1 MRVPTLTLIYD
12 RRKVANKKTLGT
24 VELRICAER
33 KRKYISTG
41 VRVFPQEW
49 SNGEVTAQCE
59 HYKEYNEILHTL
71 KTRTIDIIERMVKQG
86 NFDLDAVPKM
96 LDEATTSKAT
106 FLEYAQERAE
116 QKYLSVS
123 AGTRKRYEVVFRFL
137 EEWGGIIHFADVTEK
152 NIRRMDEEL
161 QRRGLQECSIYN
173 YHKVLKVFTKQAAID
188 DLIPK
193 NPYDI
198 VSVKRGEDKG
208 LTRFL
213 TPEEFHRFETCE
225 IEDECL
231 SRVRDLFVFQTYTM
245 MAYSDL
251 EAFQWKKCTKS
262 CGQIVYKSKRIKTA
276 QEFVVVLLPQA
287 LGILKK
293 YKNHLPII
301 CNQDYNRYL
310 KAAVKY
316 AKINKAVT
324 THWARHTGATLMV
337 NDGLPMEIV
346 QHILGHAS
354 IRETERTYAK
364 VLDRTI
370 VQQMASYGIKK
381 GRV

>member
-1 MRVPTLTLIYD
+1 M
-12 RRKVANKKTLGT
+12 
-24 VELRICAER
+24 
-33 KRKYISTG
+33 
-41 VRVFPQEW
+41 
-49 SNGEVTAQCE
+49 
-59 HYKEYNEILHTL
+59 
-71 KTRTIDIIERMVKQG
+71 
-86 NFDLDAVPKM
+86 
-96 LDEATTSKAT
+96 
-106 FLEYAQERAE
+106 
-116 QKYLSVS
+116 
-123 AGTRKRYEVVFRFL
+123 
-137 EEWGGIIHFADVTEK
+137 
-152 NIRRMDEEL
+152 
-161 QRRGLQECSIYN
+161 
-173 YHKVLKVFTKQAAID
+173 
-188 DLIPK
+188 
-193 NPYDI
+193 
-198 VSVKRGEDKG
+198 
-208 LTRFL
+208 
-213 TPEEFHRFETCE
+213 
-225 IEDECL
+225 
-231 SRVRDLFVFQTYTM
+231 
-245 MAYSDL
+245 
-251 EAFQWKKCTKS
+251 
-262 CGQIVYKSKRIKTA
+262 
-276 QEFVVVLLPQA
+276 FVVVLLPQA